1 MTVGELI
8 SMLEGFDE
16 ESNVF
21 FMSQPNWPFE
31 YSIEDIV
38 ERSDFENDESDGRK
52 NNDVILV
59 EGSQIRYGNKNAWDA
74 WE

>member
-8 SMLEGFDE
+8 SMLEGLDE
-16 ESNVF
+16 EANVF

-38 ERSDFENDESDGRK
+38 ERSDFENDETDGKK

-59 EGSQIRYGNKNAWDA
+59 EGAQIRYGNKNAWDA

>member
-21 FMSQPNWPFE
+21 FISQPNWPFE
-31 YSIEDIV
+31 YSIKDIV
-38 ERSDFENDESDGRK
+38 ERSNFENDETDGKK

-59 EGSQIRYGNKNAWDA
+59 EGSQIRYGNKNAWG
-74 WE
+74 